1 MLHILDLFQQH
12 NVFLHNAGTPKSSSS
27 SAANRGRAPPPPS
40 KPTRVSLA
48 VWRASD
54 GALLHVLERS
64 RGGVVLV
71 TKPHPMN
78 PHIILCGDEDG
89 NVSICDVA
97 RGVVLSKFVN
107 RECGG
112 AGAVVYTETPP
123 YQPTDVLPEA
133 CEVYDAAW
141 LENGDGFCATDRN
154 GRLNVYGTGAVSDM
168 SMQATAPIEQYF
180 QSDYKPLERDMM
192 GVVIDSDTRNPPHLD
207 KQLLCNRSFQ
217 PYAVQPATADT
228 LLRMPPL
235 AQPAGGG
242 GQGRGSFVGGGGE
255 RGAAAE
261 SERAAAAEE
270 YVVARRLRV
279 KQAAKQRVRFVERYA
294 RSKRLRERR
303 AEANALEESERDRL
317 EEEQLARFTRVVTQ
331 RRGGGRGVVLDYAS
345 SEDDGEGG
353 GGRSE
358 SDDADDYVPEEERR
372 RRQRARRPRRA
383 AAMMTRQRESQ
394 MGEGHRLGGN
404 SSNDEEGG
412 DRRSARG
419 RRARQRSAATQPR
432 YADRGSSAADDDE
445 DSENESESEGWSGG
459 GQSSSDDEVQ
469 QKRRMRQTRAAAS
482 RSRRTFAAN
491 AAPRV
496 ITCSIDRQW
505 LLADA
510 PPSCIDGYVPQLGDT
525 VAYVPQGH
533 HAWQTSSQRLGGH
546 MLPTEFNS
554 LCHDSPWR
562 HFPCGHGGGGGAA
575 QASWP
580 VVKCSIAA
588 LRYSLS
594 EPFTVFGTDVTAQ
607 KKSVVLLVTL
617 QVEGVSRGSS
627 TTGRQRFTLPRL
639 TSAEVRSDHPFA
651 PLTRDGKL
659 QFNVLYYN
667 QDANADFLVLWERFE
682 ASLQRL
688 WSPGELCEVPY
699 AKASTAGVGGVAAAS
714 AGTSRESNGE
724 VEEDEGEEE
733 QEEDEIE
740 WYSATVN
747 RVIAHPITEETL
759 TAQQHAM
766 YAQSTWEK
774 SPWETVE
781 VQWDAP
787 TEGGGSQPVAYLN
800 PWDLRSKTAASSS
813 SSSSSSAAV
822 DADADAEEDGLR
834 DEVENARA
842 AWGAA
847 SVGTSLSEAKR
858 TRIFDVIEDL
868 MEMPCADDFNE
879 AVALDNEKIAPGYS
893 AQIPVPM
900 HLKLIRNRIQA
911 GYYRTVDAVCSDV
924 KLIVANCV
932 SYNRLDAMISRRAHE
947 MCAEAM
953 KQLQPGIAYV
963 AEAST
968 ALILINEASS
978 YAPDSARV
986 GGGGSSS
993 RRGRA
998 RGVSAGGG
1006 ASAISNTRGGGAR
1019 KRKGKGAAKK
1029 GAAKRTSRRRVQTSD
1044 SSEEEED
1051 PKTARNLS
1059 AAKRALAAATRS
1071 LCKLDP
1077 DQWFASEVNADDFP
1091 DYYEVGVSLR
1101 FLSPLSFFYLSFC
1114 VHALPHTRSTRL
1126 TSCVP
1131 PTHARHITQII
1142 ARPMNFNAVRAK
1154 INNLK
1159 SRDDVRHI
1167 AEDLITISTNAI
1179 QYNLPNSTVYNAGMN
1194 ENNFVILYSCRF
1206 VCYNISH
1213 YSLF

>member
-1 MLHILDLFQQH
+1 
-12 NVFLHNAGTPKSSSS
+12 
-27 SAANRGRAPPPPS
+27 
-40 KPTRVSLA
+40 
-48 VWRASD
+48 
-54 GALLHVLERS
+54 
-64 RGGVVLV
+64 
-71 TKPHPMN
+71 
-78 PHIILCGDEDG
+78 
-89 NVSICDVA
+89 
-97 RGVVLSKFVN
+97 
-107 RECGG
+107 
-112 AGAVVYTETPP
+112 
-123 YQPTDVLPEA
+123 
-133 CEVYDAAW
+133 
-141 LENGDGFCATDRN
+141 
-154 GRLNVYGTGAVSDM
+154 
-168 SMQATAPIEQYF
+168 
-180 QSDYKPLERDMM
+180 
-192 GVVIDSDTRNPPHLD
+192 
-207 KQLLCNRSFQ
+207 
-217 PYAVQPATADT
+217 
-228 LLRMPPL
+228 
-235 AQPAGGG
+235 
-242 GQGRGSFVGGGGE
+242 
-255 RGAAAE
+255 
-261 SERAAAAEE
+261 
-270 YVVARRLRV
+270 
-279 KQAAKQRVRFVERYA
+279 
-294 RSKRLRERR
+294 
-303 AEANALEESERDRL
+303 
-317 EEEQLARFTRVVTQ
+317 
-331 RRGGGRGVVLDYAS
+331 
-345 SEDDGEGG
+345 
-353 GGRSE
+353 
-358 SDDADDYVPEEERR
+358 
-372 RRQRARRPRRA
+372 
-383 AAMMTRQRESQ
+383 
-394 MGEGHRLGGN
+394 
-404 SSNDEEGG
+404 
-412 DRRSARG
+412 
-419 RRARQRSAATQPR
+419 
-432 YADRGSSAADDDE
+432 
-445 DSENESESEGWSGG
+445 
-459 GQSSSDDEVQ
+459 
-469 QKRRMRQTRAAAS
+469 
-482 RSRRTFAAN
+482 
-491 AAPRV
+491 
-496 ITCSIDRQW
+496 
-505 LLADA
+505 
-510 PPSCIDGYVPQLGDT
+510 VPQLGDT

-651 PLTRDGKL
+651 PLTSDGKL

-1019 KRKGKGAAKK
+1019 RRKGKGAAKK
-1029 GAAKRTSRRRVQTSD
+1029 GAAKRTIRRRVQTSD
-1044 SSEEEED
+1044 SSEEEEEEEED

-1091 DYYEVGVSLR
+1091 DYYEVGVALCDFFLLFRFSISLSA
-1101 FLSPLSFFYLSFC
+1101 FILS
-1114 VHALPHTRSTRL
+1114 HTRSTRL

-1213 YSLF
+1213 YSTFLMMMMYSMIIFVPNNSAACKLLRATLTELQELGATLTYDFTKLLADGSAAADAAEAADDDEISAAAHAAPTRKRRGKVNAKAKSGSTRAAKRGRASAKSTSRRGASQSRSKRSRASASAAAEVGGDDEDEDEDEEKAVDEEEESEESEEAYNDDDEEEEDSDDDDDDDAYGEESDDDAAAKTRGRRRGAKRKASSSATRSGTRRSTRKR